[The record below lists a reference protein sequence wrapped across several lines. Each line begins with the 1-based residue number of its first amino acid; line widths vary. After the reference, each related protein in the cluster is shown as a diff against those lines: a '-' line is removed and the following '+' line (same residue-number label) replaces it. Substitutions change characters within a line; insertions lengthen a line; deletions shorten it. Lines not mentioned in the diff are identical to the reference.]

1 MENNKTENLEQQSN
15 KSPKEAKSNGND
27 WSKREIGA
35 LWKRKSPTQYY
46 LSGHLTLDF
55 DKKYK
60 VMVFANRHKKA
71 DTHPDYRV
79 YLQDDSGKVTKVA
92 AAPVEKEEIL

>member
-1 MENNKTENLEQQSN
+1 MDNNKTEKLEQKTDKAPKDV
-15 KSPKEAKSNGND
+15 KSND

-46 LSGHLTLDF
+46 LSGHITLDF

-60 VMVFANRHKKA
+60 VMIFANKHKKA

-79 YLQDDSGKVTKVA
+79 YLQDESGKMTKVSA
-92 AAPVEKEEIL
+92 DPIEKEDIL